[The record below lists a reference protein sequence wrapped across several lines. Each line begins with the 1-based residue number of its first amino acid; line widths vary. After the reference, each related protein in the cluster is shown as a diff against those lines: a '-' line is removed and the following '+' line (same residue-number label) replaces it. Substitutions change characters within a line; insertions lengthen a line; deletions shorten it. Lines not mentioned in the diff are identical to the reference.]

1 MAGDTAKQEL
11 KHQKPIKLQV
21 WSTGDYYLRPEHPQG
36 VYDVFTYL
44 DKIRDDDLYEVF
56 PSDFANTYQDA
67 AHGIK
72 DGNRNIVLEVS
83 VIMAAKL
90 NSVLGANTNN
100 GNIRDEYILVP
111 VPGHEGIVSD
121 SSRLL
126 ADAIGQQTGISTAEI
141 LTGDRRKSSFF
152 NIKKYGDRLGINP
165 EDVDFGFRLADDAD
179 KQYLYGKK
187 VILVDNV
194 LDTGKTINDA
204 KVALEKSLK
213 LGKVAVAGALV
224 FANTDRWKERRGETL
239 DVDNSDFKVEHY
251 YGGKAVSGIML
262 QLDRLTGD
270 YFHFGPNPLR
280 YENAA
285 ATGIRYLQNIMQSR
299 GIDDMRKNYQFFFP
313 RKEYMETY
321 FNAPDKDLKT
331 ITVDGK
337 DVGWYKNCAY
347 LSYEEAEPIFR
358 LEKNGNKDAILGLAH
373 RYDDGYPLNFVDFG
387 QWPFQGLD
395 DVRSG
400 MEANKRILAE
410 DERYAVVVVDEGN
423 ILRQTVSVFRKVP
436 ESVVRKMFLDA
447 EKKYPDTFNKTLDRM
462 DDNLKSLYNGMV
474 EERNKDGISRTIERD
489 NKRYDGKVFTF
500 FHTVN
505 EGTMLLYDDQAR
517 DFDRLYPGKSYS
529 HAENNG
535 HYSSLFMFDF
545 RHLPFSRLLED
556 GYNVVLRNG
565 EYYTETYNYEPSEAK
580 EERNR
585 ADWYDKNKDLVKD
598 FTLAVDSY
606 VDAYNHVEFKDGEET
621 PESKERIEKAKDS
634 LLQVFWKMDF
644 DDLDSIVDGDPKI
657 LDDWNLSRFGE
668 YSAQRNNVVR
678 VGLEVWRVELEG
690 RQIKAF
696 ADGFDKAVAKQG
708 KIEGK
713 PKNLNYDPYQ
723 FISDDRS
730 QTNYR
735 GVLHEG
741 GNFLATNGHILVI
754 EKHDYQKDEE
764 GKVFDSKGNAMP
776 EVVFPD
782 YKKLLDTIHA
792 STGDTVSFDAE
803 RLRRF
808 IAGTDKPR
816 GKKQQAE
823 WGKKTVQVKDFDG
836 VMHFF
841 ELGNLDSMA
850 TAASHLKADRIFIPS
865 VKENP
870 FVVTSDNGLVVFTA
884 TGMPE
889 GIDVVSY
896 FYDASQARLIEE
908 KEESDGKEVKKSE
921 GLADVKEAKDENS
934 KVYVYSLMSSP
945 YNVFSQPS
953 DGFIRF
959 KPVDGTFGEV
969 VFNRALTTEEIE
981 SYGLKSLGI
990 LSDEQEAVDKKVTSQ
1005 KEEIQA
1011 GEAVEEKVVNDNK
1024 EYRYTLLMRPFGAGT
1039 YPKDGFLRYE
1049 EDGTKFGKV
1058 VFDHALGSNEYER
1071 YELRPDTQ
1079 LEAYVGT
1086 TYKSQYPVDVD
1097 ILLSQG
1103 EEVKPSDYTIS
1114 VQSYDDKTGEFTV
1127 AQIQDGNVQSDIEQV
1142 PWKDF
1147 FVVKDTYGWQE
1158 DKGIAIDAV
1167 PSVKQEGENQE
1178 SVLNASGMEEKMPEY
1193 VYTLGNYYGLDAVPQ
1208 NGFLRFEQDDTPF
1221 GKLFYSRPLSFDE
1234 YSASHLRPDT
1244 DLGELVGTRYTSESP
1259 VNADELIDKG
1269 ITDFNGFYTIEV
1281 KSYDQSKGRF
1291 ELSQTD
1297 GIHPEKGEETFK
1309 LPWDDFNLFQS
1320 NYDWKELKDSNIEAK
1335 SASVEVSGED
1345 AVSTV
1350 SKQGKSEDGK
1360 DNIDLNTPIE
1370 DGNLHFKEHR
1380 NLENGFGV
1388 LNGTWQGLP
1397 KSIKPFAL
1405 TIQPNGQQDFNIYT
1419 NGPTSHEY
1427 VFRSDVLLIR
1437 NFKGENGND
1446 VAFVT
1451 INDTY
1456 PDKDNQMDRLLKDR
1470 GIVDFDKVER
1480 LADSDLRGIPFTS
1493 WEQARSLIR
1502 KINSVRAELSFQR
1515 YNEGVIGIKSYGLLE
1530 NVYNPIAAYEN
1541 YGRSYY
1547 ILHSLK
1553 KYDYNKA
1560 LELSEKAGDA
1570 MGQLPL
1576 ETVEKM
1582 SRDMSLTHD
1591 TMELASNV
1599 ASHMRETMGDTLSQ
1613 EESELKELEDFE
1625 HLDGESAAARSSLV
1639 VLGLREKFVDNIMS
1653 FDDSLR
1659 YPENP
1664 DEEHYPE
1671 RDLKNLHD
1679 TYEVIPAGVL
1689 DLIASNELLMEKTR
1703 EEAKAQSDVI
1713 KAKAGVDDESFQE
1726 VLEKVIKDYG
1736 GHDVTVDWEHY
1747 DRDYLQA
1754 PLLVDGRKSRL
1765 IDFVATE
1772 ARPFRMAG
1780 VVLYDFSDGRDLSD
1794 EEFNKLYKKY
1804 TELGIEYNYNDG
1816 KGRSAE
1822 DMVGVGVPDIDPDQP
1837 WLWFNSLSSAMKF
1850 RSWAIARG
1858 VDKVGEPL
1866 EEKPL
1871 AVSSRVHRVKTIAQL
1886 EKQIDDIRSMY
1897 PDDYDK
1903 HNMTEAQK
1911 QVIRRISQ
1919 AEDIVNDYADNIEMN
1934 YGQEWMYDNSNHNV
1948 PISSTIYANR
1958 PLEHVMDYL
1967 DKNIVVL
1974 NGILKG
1980 EVGKVVDVDNGQL
1993 YVEGL
1998 SLRYRDATPTPGDN
2012 IFEPR
2017 EVTIFNGS
2025 SEELDRLLS
2034 EQKER
2039 RYVLDGGSVLV
2050 MGGNSFT
2057 LSDNSITVVN
2067 NYDFGEKDNSVSDYL
2082 KTRANTDNS
2091 PQMGINLYE
2100 RYDMMKSTV
2109 KDSVV
2114 IIQDRDHLMSFNDD
2128 AHKILDTYGYKGLN
2142 VSMLHNDG
2150 ESVMGV
2156 TFNTS
2161 EADKVLKKL
2170 SQPGRRIAVFTWAE
2184 QYKENNDR
2192 KMEYPEVESESE
2204 QDKVKE
2210 DININENYME
2220 KDDTLK
2226 ADKPVWYVP
2235 LRYFPLGEQGLPNPV
2250 NLNMDAERHQVLDT
2264 AIDKNNTMEPVDM
2277 DLSKAD
2283 KLVSFD
2289 GSDLHLSVIS
2299 EDSNYVLGYSTTGY
2313 KGYALIG
2320 KFTEKDIQNE
2330 LRKQGYA
2337 DKEAEIIGK
2346 IKNLSND
2353 ADLLRISTFA
2363 PNSWWTETD
2372 FIQDGEDLED
2382 FSLLESKEDY
2392 TALLSKAREMADSFE
2407 NDMDLRETFYT
2418 TSPTHYSGDDIVAM
2432 DRDYAVVVNNS
2443 VGGTYAV
2450 FKRVSQQEVA
2460 EAIEQNGYE
2469 KGELEDLD
2477 LNFSDDVKA
2486 LARSIKEEKEQRPE
2500 TYYVR
2505 LAKLSGE
2512 DARDFERKVSD
2523 PLFGSWT
2530 EAASVFDIS
2539 SPGDGELKLN
2549 GVLKGGAHDYGNGEQ
2564 PMEEDRFYEVVF
2576 NHKDKSYDV
2585 YRKYSKDEIMEEVRY
2600 QVYSGQIPT
2609 RDGINISDDVRP
2621 LIDEVKEEQAEN
2633 IGFEMDKLVKEFRKF
2648 SEGEEEGLETDSV
2661 HEDIQVMGSKE
2672 PKEQMYYT
2680 NITTFSDDAFKSK
2693 ADAILSNFAIS
2704 DNEKE
2709 RLFKDLLSGYHY
2721 TGEEGQILADG
2732 WRKETVESDTSISKV
2747 GKTGS
2752 FYVFK
2757 DEDKA
2762 LGDSYI
2768 VERSVPES
2776 EVRKA
2781 LAESGYLENG
2791 KVMENGREVI
2801 LSDDVKQLAETMKEE
2816 KKSANQQRI
2825 PSFDENEKR
2834 FFELR
2839 EHILH
2844 VDASAFDR
2852 MSNNINKDELLK
2864 HAAIYDGKIIEAHN
2878 VYKSLDSFMDKSEAR
2893 HVIAQ
2898 DGDHVVLFND
2908 NDMSYDILRKISY
2921 NDLLKE
2927 ACYEEHLNRT
2937 DENKGVSGERKYD
2950 FDWSQESIDILNMD
2964 SDKSKMAVD
2973 LAGMTADC
2981 ETYIGYEGDLTVNDV
2996 DREVRFMKNL
3006 SGKITDREALGL
3018 PDEKRIIELGQEMKE
3033 TNRKEED
3040 KSIEAYKGV
3049 YPITLDSEEYAEY
3062 PDLDKRKF
3070 FVEGAKYNVRLNG
3083 ENYVMLIARAMD
3095 DKRSVG
3101 VLNDYSNTRVVVDND
3116 SLSKIALAY
3125 TANQNKE
3132 RKEAV
3137 ENLSK
3142 DTRDVIE
3149 KDIKDDHIFIGLTDQ
3164 AHGKSQGYYSVGS
3177 YDNHGGSVKVLDRA
3191 GLDYAIDHGALYT
3204 TMEKVTFDDL
3214 TVNGY
3219 KEAVKRLTENKDAS
3233 DESLSNY
3240 RKMYEGRIDYI
3251 VLQAKSG
3258 RGMEQLKEI
3267 PVLFGSIDYFSDNV
3281 SEKHLREVGIP
3292 TIEEVR
3298 KSMKHSFHEDSNI
3311 ETDVV
3316 SEARHLAQSQ
3326 GIPMEKAERI
3336 AKEHADEKSHEK
3348 YHEELDKQEKQKD
3361 KAMEDKEIKA
3371 KQDQQKKNDE
3381 QKKAQGN
3388 AMKQSGSK
3396 KVEPHIAQSAL
3407 ILGALAYAKDH
3418 GGIFMNPSGKMG
3430 PEFVTSK
3437 TLGLNPYSR
3446 MLMTMFADQNNF
3458 RTDAYAVSRK
3468 AATEDNMPVKKD
3480 QKALPISYV
3489 TWMYKEAG
3497 YKLTGNDFEDRKHM
3511 IPSNAYKSLS
3521 DEDKKVYDPKAVYF
3535 TSHPQVFNI
3544 DQTVMPS
3551 KKYRYGD
3558 YINLLKDRGLN
3569 VEEVHEFQHNSPL
3582 KRNKDLEKSFGKSIV
3597 LFKEG
3602 DTFNAYSASAR
3613 AMAKN
3618 MGYEAA
3624 TKVVDNFKVK
3634 NVSLNENGISRAMA
3648 SIHKAGWDVIVMDKD
3663 KDIAFHIKRPVDGAK
3678 VIMDAQESARK
3689 VAQTAGFKLERV
3701 MKDVPT
3707 SYDENKDT
3715 ITYGGV
3721 SSSRPSYDSSYE
3733 IDKADGIYRAVAEA
3747 EQSRGRLNTVAI
3759 PGMIP
3764 SDARKFAVLTRD
3776 LSAGIIMSRQGLP
3789 ARFSDEAMRNM
3800 PYYEMEF
3807 NEYPKMANLLAKY
3820 VNHTVEA
3827 MEKNERGIK
3836 ENYAW
3841 VRSVNMKEGKDS
3853 KVLVPSQ
3860 YTVISKLNEL
3870 PNKKTGEF
3878 VVVVDKKTKSA
3889 DVILPEGAS
3898 LKEEKGMRK
3907 DRIEIAL
3914 RKMDITSVRMYNAG
3928 GEFGLKKDNDYFKGK
3943 DVRVFRLS
3951 QYTLV
3956 TVRDESDDVRKEL
3969 SNKME
3974 SKLRPVSVTK
3984 VGPKSYAFVV
3994 TGENI
3999 SPIVIRPEK
4008 GSKDMSLYFDK
4019 GVTKEQRES
4028 RLMDLANKY
4037 YVIAM
4042 DGKEKGLRN
4051 IDAVKP
4057 DVDKGIDMSRIGHV
4071 SINRAV
4077 MKDGNGKPVKD
4088 DRGYVK
4094 HDYYVTAVV
4103 DHKQEKVKLTSTD
4116 SYLYRN
4122 LFLLDNTEKAE
4133 YKSAIAASLLSEKL
4147 LQEKR
4152 HSESEGKAVGLS
4164 DSNSDS
4170 DEEEKDNKVDISST
4184 TGSVADEDGNGM
4196 VDDQEGLAPAEKS
4209 KTKVEEPV
4217 RQGSLHR

>member
-1 MAGDTAKQEL
+1 MADDTAKQEL

-90 NSVLGANTNN
+90 NSVLGANTNT
-100 GNIRDEYILVP
+100 GNIREEYILVP

-141 LTGDRRKSSFF
+141 LAGDKRKSSFF
-152 NIKKYGDRLGINP
+152 DVKKYGDKLGINP

-194 LDTGKTINDA
+194 LDTGKTLNDA
-204 KVALEKSLK
+204 KEALEKSLK
-213 LGKVAVAGALV
+213 LGKVEVVGALV
-224 FANTDRWKERRGETL
+224 FANTDKWKECRGEAL

-251 YGGKAVSGIML
+251 YGGKSVSGIML
-262 QLDRLTGD
+262 QLDRLTGE

-299 GIDDMRKNYQFFFP
+299 GIDDMRKSYQFFFP

-347 LSYEEAEPIFR
+347 LSYEEADPIFR
-358 LEKNGNKDAILGLAH
+358 LEKSGNKDAILGLAH
-373 RYDDGYPLNFVDFG
+373 RYDDGYPLNFGDFG

-410 DERYAVVVVDEGN
+410 DGRYAVVVVDEGN

-447 EKKYPDTFNKTLDRM
+447 EKKYPDTFNETLDRM
-462 DDNLKSLYNGMV
+462 DDNLKSLYKGMV

-529 HAENNG
+529 HAENNS
-535 HYSSLFMFDF
+535 HYSCLFMFDL

-556 GYNVVLRNG
+556 GYNIVLRNG

-598 FTLAVDSY
+598 FSLAVDSY

-634 LLQVFWKMDF
+634 LLQVFWKMDY

-668 YSAQRNNVVR
+668 YSAQRNNVVS

-690 RQIKAF
+690 RQIQAF
-696 ADGFDKAVAKQG
+696 ADGFDKAIVKQG
-708 KIEGK
+708 KIDGK
-713 PKNLNYDPYQ
+713 PKKLNYDPYQ
-723 FISDDRS
+723 FISEDKSR
-730 QTNYR
+730 TNYR

-741 GNFLATNGHILVI
+741 GNILVTNGHILVI
-754 EKHDYQKDEE
+754 EKQDYPGQEE
-764 GKVFDSKGNAMP
+764 GKVFDKNGKVMP
-776 EVVFPD
+776 DAVFPD

-792 STGDTVSFDAE
+792 STGDTVSFDSE

-816 GKKQQAE
+816 GKNQQTE
-823 WGKKTVQVKDFDG
+823 WGKQAVQVKDFDG

-865 VKENP
+865 VKGNP

-889 GIDVVSY
+889 GIDAVSY
-896 FYDASQARLIEE
+896 FYDASQARLMEE
-908 KEESDGKEVKKSE
+908 KEESDGKEVKKAE
-921 GLADVKEAKDENS
+921 GIADAKEAKDENR
-934 KVYVYSLMSSP
+934 KVYVYSLVSSP

-953 DGFIRF
+953 EGFIRF
-959 KPVDGTFGEV
+959 QPVDGTFGDV
-969 VFNRALTTEEIE
+969 VYDRPLTSDEIGY
-981 SYGLKSLGI
+981 YGLKSIGI
-990 LSDEQEAVDKKVTSQ
+990 LSTEQEDIDRK
-1005 KEEIQA
+1005 
-1011 GEAVEEKVVNDNK
+1011 GEEKHKESIDGGSDTLSKTEDVN
-1024 EYRYTLLMRPFGAGT
+1024 
-1039 YPKDGFLRYE
+1039 
-1049 EDGTKFGKV
+1049 
-1058 VFDHALGSNEYER
+1058 
-1071 YELRPDTQ
+1071 
-1079 LEAYVGT
+1079 
-1086 TYKSQYPVDVD
+1086 
-1097 ILLSQG
+1097 
-1103 EEVKPSDYTIS
+1103 
-1114 VQSYDDKTGEFTV
+1114 
-1127 AQIQDGNVQSDIEQV
+1127 
-1142 PWKDF
+1142 
-1147 FVVKDTYGWQE
+1147 
-1158 DKGIAIDAV
+1158 
-1167 PSVKQEGENQE
+1167 
-1178 SVLNASGMEEKMPEY
+1178 
-1193 VYTLGNYYGLDAVPQ
+1193 Q
-1208 NGFLRFEQDDTPF
+1208 NN
-1221 GKLFYSRPLSFDE
+1221 
-1234 YSASHLRPDT
+1234 
-1244 DLGELVGTRYTSESP
+1244 
-1259 VNADELIDKG
+1259 NADE
-1269 ITDFNGFYTIEV
+1269 
-1281 KSYDQSKGRF
+1281 
-1291 ELSQTD
+1291 
-1297 GIHPEKGEETFK
+1297 
-1309 LPWDDFNLFQS
+1309 
-1320 NYDWKELKDSNIEAK
+1320 
-1335 SASVEVSGED
+1335 
-1345 AVSTV
+1345 
-1350 SKQGKSEDGK
+1350 
-1360 DNIDLNTPIE
+1360 
-1370 DGNLHFKEHR
+1370 
-1380 NLENGFGV
+1380 
-1388 LNGTWQGLP
+1388 
-1397 KSIKPFAL
+1397 
-1405 TIQPNGQQDFNIYT
+1405 
-1419 NGPTSHEY
+1419 
-1427 VFRSDVLLIR
+1427 
-1437 NFKGENGND
+1437 
-1446 VAFVT
+1446 
-1451 INDTY
+1451 
-1456 PDKDNQMDRLLKDR
+1456 
-1470 GIVDFDKVER
+1470 
-1480 LADSDLRGIPFTS
+1480 
-1493 WEQARSLIR
+1493 
-1502 KINSVRAELSFQR
+1502 
-1515 YNEGVIGIKSYGLLE
+1515 
-1530 NVYNPIAAYEN
+1530 NV
-1541 YGRSYY
+1541 
-1547 ILHSLK
+1547 
-1553 KYDYNKA
+1553 
-1560 LELSEKAGDA
+1560 AGD
-1570 MGQLPL
+1570 L
-1576 ETVEKM
+1576 
-1582 SRDMSLTHD
+1582 SRIG
-1591 TMELASNV
+1591 
-1599 ASHMRETMGDTLSQ
+1599 R
-1613 EESELKELEDFE
+1613 
-1625 HLDGESAAARSSLV
+1625 ESAAARDSLAAM
-1639 VLGLREKFVDNIMS
+1639 GLRQKFVENIMAY
-1653 FDDSLR
+1653 DDFLR
-1659 YPENP
+1659 YPEDPNEIN
-1664 DEEHYPE
+1664 DPE
-1671 RDLKNLHD
+1671 REYKNMRD
-1679 TYEVIPAGVL
+1679 TMEVIPAGIL
-1689 DLIASNELLMEKTR
+1689 DLIADNELLMEKTR
-1703 EEAKAQSDVI
+1703 EEARIQSQAV
-1713 KAKAGVDDESFQE
+1713 KAKAGVDDEGFQE

-1736 GHDVTVDWEHY
+1736 SHDVTIDWEHY
-1747 DRDYLQA
+1747 DRDFLQA

-2210 DININENYME
+2210 DININENHME
-2220 KDDTLK
+2220 NDDTLK

-2264 AIDKNNTMEPVDM
+2264 AIDKNNTMESVDM
-2277 DLSKAD
+2277 DLTKAY
-2283 KLVSFD
+2283 KLADFD
-2289 GSDLHLSVIS
+2289 GSDYHLSVIS
-2299 EDSNYVLGYSTTGY
+2299 EDSDHILAHSTTGY
-2313 KGYALIG
+2313 KGYVLIG
-2320 KFTEKDIQNE
+2320 KLTDEDIRKE
-2330 LRKQGYA
+2330 LQKQGYA
-2337 DKEAEIIGK
+2337 DKNAELTGK
-2346 IKNLSND
+2346 TAKLSND

-2363 PNSWWTETD
+2363 PNSWWTQTN
-2372 FIQDGEDLED
+2372 FIQGGEDLKE
-2382 FSLLESKEDY
+2382 FSDLESKEEY
-2392 TALLSKAREMADSFE
+2392 TALLSKARDFADSFE
-2407 NDMDLRETFYT
+2407 ENMDLRETFYT
-2418 TSPTHYSGDDIVAM
+2418 TSPTHYPGDDVVAI
-2432 DRDYAVVVNNS
+2432 DRDYAVIVNNS
-2443 VGGTYAV
+2443 VGGTYAI
-2450 FKRVSQQEVA
+2450 FKKVTQQEVA
-2460 EAIEQNGYE
+2460 EAIENKGYDH
-2469 KGELEDLD
+2469 GELEDLD
-2477 LNFSDDVKA
+2477 RSFSDDVKTFA
-2486 LARSIKEEKEQRPE
+2486 KNIKEEKEQRPD

-2505 LAKLSGE
+2505 LVHLSGE
-2512 DARDFERKVSD
+2512 DARNFEANVRN
-2523 PLFGSWT
+2523 PLFASWT
-2530 EAASVFDIS
+2530 EAGSVYDVF
-2539 SPGDGELKLN
+2539 SPGDGDLMLN
-2549 GVLKGGAHDYGNGEQ
+2549 DVHEGGVHDYGNGIQ
-2564 PMEEDRFYEVVF
+2564 PLEENRLYEVVL
-2576 NHKDKSYDV
+2576 NQKDNSYDV
-2585 YRKYSKDEIMEEVRY
+2585 YRKYSKDEIMDEVRY

-2609 RDGINISDDVRP
+2609 RDAINISNDVRP

-2747 GKTGS
+2747 GKTGR

-3943 DVRVFRLS
+3943 DVRVSRLS